1 MSARRSSW
9 TVAGL
14 TASVFLAL
22 LASVGT
28 PGETASRVDLSR
40 ASGGDEI
47 APVRSVVSIGLTVA
61 DLDRSVAFFHDVL
74 GFEKRAE
81 IEVAGDALEHL
92 EGVFGARVRR
102 ATLQLGAESIELSEY
117 LAPRGRPIPA
127 DSSSN
132 DRWFQHIAIVV
143 SDMDA
148 AYAKLREHK
157 VEHAS
162 SGPQT
167 LPNWN
172 PNAGGIRAFYFKDPD
187 QHVLEVIWF
196 PPGKGDPRWQ
206 AKDGPLFRGID
217 HTAIVVES
225 TQRSLEFYCDQLGLR
240 VAGTSENYGTEQE
253 HLNNVF
259 GARLAITGLRASS
272 GPGIELLEYLAP
284 RGGRPYPSDARAN
297 DLVHW
302 ETRLLAPDLA
312 RTAQQLHRAS
322 SANLVSPGV
331 VSFGD
336 AALGFH
342 HGLGI
347 TDPDGHVLQLIQL

>member
-9 TVAGL
+9 TVVGL
-14 TASVFLAL
+14 TATVFLAL

-28 PGETASRVDLSR
+28 PGAPAT
-40 ASGGDEI
+40 SGAGDEI
-47 APVRSVVSIGLTVA
+47 APVRAVLSIGMTVA

-74 GFEKRAE
+74 GFEKSSER
-81 IEVAGDALEHL
+81 EVAGDAIEHL

-102 ATLQLGAESIELSEY
+102 ATLKLGTESIELSEY
-117 LAPRGRPIPA
+117 VAPRGRPIA
-127 DSSSN
+127 GDSRSN

-148 AYAKLREHK
+148 AYAKLREHR

-167 LPNWN
+167 LPDWN

-206 AKDGPLFRGID
+206 SKDGPLFRGID

-225 TQRSLEFYCDQLGLR
+225 TQRSLEFYRDRLGLR
-240 VAGTSENYGTEQE
+240 VAGASENYGTEQE

-259 GARLAITGLRASS
+259 GARLAITGLRATS

-284 RGGRPYPSDARAN
+284 RDGRPYPPDARAN

-302 ETRLLAPDLA
+302 ETRLLAADLE
-312 RTAQQLHRAS
+312 RTAQQLRRAPGAS
-322 SANLVSPGV
+322 FVSPGV
-331 VSFGD
+331 VPFDD

-342 HGLGI
+342 HGLAI
-347 TDPDGHVLQLIQL
+347 TDPDGHVLQLIQP